1 MKRGPPPHRR
11 FFPLKRPAGAP
22 APARRRPRDFGE
34 EDEGEAR
41 TTRARHEGEADEE
54 DEGEAEEPEEDE
66 GEAEGEAEDAESD
79 SQEDPEENAE
89 TETQEETFEAD
100 SMSPLSAT
108 EAVELLPGWSANF
121 AAVPCQRVEAGA
133 YAAGTAGS
141 VARQECLRCVPKEV
155 ASLASGS
162 LEHLQPLAV
171 GLVGAGFAFS
181 SVVLDEVADGLV
193 EKGLEGFRLSVDFV
207 CTAGNPKDARDKK
220 RRFFANALQKQKPE
234 GDRACIFDSLDAL
247 RGSRCR
253 CLCHFPGSFSEK
265 NAAERALTEQNS
277 CPAAGP
283 VNLLLASV
291 PLAQLSPKTGMVDRT
306 LAAPTV
312 ASYVEATKPELVA
325 FEDSDVAGEEG
336 AETPGQRKAAE
347 LLTSMGYVVQKL
359 LADPARW
366 GVPVH
371 RPRAY
376 VIGCLVGAGSTTSL
390 FHGAAARARRFGPAF
405 ESALK
410 WWQVD
415 GPSVQEFAEMSSET
429 NKGYISSL
437 LIQEQFRQQQ
447 KSPPGWEKSL
457 AAYCGRVGL
466 RMPRIAACDESAAAS
481 GPWQRLLPSRKKV
494 LLYLAEKS
502 WGASRRGFV
511 TDLAGAPGN
520 GFCEH
525 GALPALRKDSEASSS
540 SSSSS
545 SVGRRCRRVVVAH
558 AAAQVWVAARGGL
571 RALRFDPDSILI

>member
-1 MKRGPPPHRR
+1 M
-11 FFPLKRPAGAP
+11 KRPAGAL
-22 APARRRPRDFGE
+22 APALAGE

-41 TTRARHEGEADEE
+41 TTRARSESEADEE
-54 DEGEAEEPEEDE
+54 DEGEAEENAESAESEDE
-66 GEAEGEAEDAESD
+66 GEAEENAESAE
-79 SQEDPEENAE
+79 SQEDTEEDMSGSSMDS
-89 TETQEETFEAD
+89 EED
-100 SMSPLSAT
+100 MSGSSMSPPSAT

-121 AAVPCQRVEAGA
+121 AAVPCQRVEASA
-133 YAAGTAGS
+133 YAAGTAAG

-155 ASLASGS
+155 ASRASGS

-277 CPAAGP
+277 CPGAGP

-312 ASYVEATKPELVA
+312 FSYVEATKPELVS

-376 VIGCLVGAGSTTSL
+376 VIGCLAGAGSKNSL

-415 GPSVQEFAEMSSET
+415 GPSVQEFAETSSET
-429 NKGYISSL
+429 NKGYISAL
-437 LIQEQFRQQQ
+437 LTQERFRQQQ
-447 KSPPGWEKSL
+447 KSPAGWEKSL
-457 AAYCGRVGL
+457 ATYCGRVGL
-466 RMPRIAACDESAAAS
+466 RMPQIAACDESAAAS
-481 GPWQRLLPSRKKV
+481 GPWQRLLPSKKKV

-545 SVGRRCRRVVVAH
+545 SSSVGVVVAH

-571 RALRFDPDSILI
+571 RALRFDSDSILI